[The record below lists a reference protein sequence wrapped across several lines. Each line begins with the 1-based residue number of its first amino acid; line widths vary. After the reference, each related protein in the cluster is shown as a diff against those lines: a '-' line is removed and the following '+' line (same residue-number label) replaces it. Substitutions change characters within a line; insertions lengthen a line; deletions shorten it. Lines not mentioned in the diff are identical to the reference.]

1 MGLNK
6 KGIRLLA
13 DDLVANQKRYNQG
26 TFGSKDECG
35 TVCCLAGFCY
45 AREIGYRKF
54 SSLARKWS
62 DPADGFD
69 LCVPAG
75 YAQLGIP
82 SGRDPRTKTLPSIF
96 SGLWRW
102 PDDLQDEYRSNGPR
116 WRVIAAL
123 KALQRLLP
131 DGSIDPDPN
140 AVHTKLSQLT
150 KMLKEKKKAK

>member
-13 DDLVANQKRYNQG
+13 DDLVARQKMYDQSTEG
-26 TFGSKDECG
+26 GIEACG
-35 TVCCLAGFCY
+35 TVCCMAGLCY
-45 AREIGYRKF
+45 VRKVGLRAFSRMVKNGVIGMNVHRYSEKLLGLPVPEYGF
-54 SSLARKWS
+54 SNIFGYVCAW
-62 DPADGFD
+62 PAD
-69 LCVPAG
+69 L
-75 YAQLGIP
+75 
-82 SGRDPRTKTLPSIF
+82 RK
-96 SGLWRW
+96 
-102 PDDLQDEYRSNGPR
+102 EYESDGPR